1 MRYEKLKEG
10 DVIVLT
16 EEHAPLPCGRYVVV
30 KTAFEGGGTGHGP
43 RGVYPDGHHVFC
55 ETLKGVHK
63 KISFYQSGYFSVVFE
78 YIKPVGRAKRTW
90 KEVK

>member
-43 RGVYPDGHHVFC
+43 DDAYPDGHHV
-55 ETLKGVHK
+55 
-63 KISFYQSGYFSVVFE
+63 Y
-78 YIKPVGRAKRTW
+78 
-90 KEVK
+90 